1 MADKQEQALSEIDNN
16 SEFYMKSDIVDQSNI
31 ISQSNMALSVYSVIT
46 QSYSSVKI
54 INSGL
59 DEDYWYRTREK
70 VDLKF
75 KDENGTLQRIT
86 I

>member
-59 DEDYWYRTREK
+59 DEG
-70 VDLKF
+70 
-75 KDENGTLQRIT
+75 DENQDEK
-86 I
+86 